1 MTAEKMSSKPQ
12 NSISDKLQQDFRAL
26 YIKTLGKLEK
36 DQLKELR
43 YFYFGTPETYDL
55 LSIEHAGKISW
66 TDVSSLQEGLSA
78 VGREDLADSLE
89 EFGIKRNFALLLDAF
104 ARIRKG
110 IPRQNLFKYIE
121 AIAWCL
127 AKLTDDALD
136 KNKFKVKSSRKSKK
150 SIEEVMISLKEKI
163 ETNLIEPW
171 TKKLALL
178 TVIAGELLS
187 ETETKNDFAS
197 SLPKAVMRCSAEIC
211 SDLFIDFRLEFR
223 SRWNICSVIC
233 DRVKKYGTKSGPAEA
248 DTSLNLKLISKLFKV
263 TEQVRGCVAENH
275 PHGRVILQKCL
286 NLYVILKLT
295 EQRVTWKC
303 F

>member
-26 YIKTLGKLEK
+26 YIKILGKLEK

-78 VGREDLADSLE
+78 VGREDLADTLE
-89 EFGIKRNFALLLDAF
+89 EFEIKRNFALLLDAF

-121 AIAWCL
+121 AIAWYL

-136 KNKFKVKSSRKSKK
+136 KNKFKVKSLRKSKK

-163 ETNLIEPW
+163 ETNLTEPW
-171 TKKLALL
+171 TKRLALL

-211 SDLFIDFRLEFR
+211 S
-223 SRWNICSVIC
+223 
-233 DRVKKYGTKSGPAEA
+233 GM
-248 DTSLNLKLISKLFKV
+248 TSLD
-263 TEQVRGCVAENH
+263 EWVR
-275 PHGRVILQKCL
+275 PITR
-286 NLYVILKLT
+286 
-295 EQRVTWKC
+295 RS
-303 F
+303 